1 MVLSNEEL
9 IRVIGG
15 ASKGISTTLFN
26 SIARLV
32 TVLVDLG
39 RTIGS
44 SISRIKNKN
53 YCN

>member
-1 MVLSNEEL
+1 MTLTNEEL
-9 IRVIGG
+9 NNVVGG
-15 ASKGISTTLFN
+15 ASKGLSATLFN

-39 RTIGS
+39 RTVGS
-44 SISRIKNKN
+44 SISRIRNKN

>member
-1 MVLSNEEL
+1 MILTQEEMTL
-9 IRVIGG
+9 ITGG

-44 SISRIKNKN
+44 SVSRIKNKN